1 VIEKTQV
8 QDYKK
13 QVAVIMPR
21 WCINMILDHLD
32 MQYDSLQQEQDF
44 HSRVGDTKSFANA
57 QDELKLYNDAIDQ
70 IAGQLDNS

>member
-1 VIEKTQV
+1 MAEKTRH
-8 QDYKK
+8 YEK
-13 QVAVIMPR
+13 QVAVIMPH

-44 HSRVGDTKSFANA
+44 HNRVGDTKSLASA
-57 QDELKLYNDAIDQ
+57 QDELKLYSDAIDQ